1 MGRSRGANPHA
12 SASAARARS
21 APWRAEP
28 GLERRQPAHVV
39 QVSAGVTRSSSPDVR
54 TRVVFS
60 RWTVPGMASTRSRS
74 RMSAS
79 AKAFSASFQVSPRAA
94 SSIAP
99 RISGGTV
106 TRAGPTSSSSRPL
119 NAARDGSG

>member
-1 MGRSRGANPHA
+1 
-12 SASAARARS
+12 
-21 APWRAEP
+21 
-28 GLERRQPAHVV
+28 
-39 QVSAGVTRSSSPDVR
+39 VR

-60 RWTVPGMASTRSRS
+60 CWTVPGMAATRSRS

-94 SSIAP
+94 SSIAS
-99 RISGGTV
+99 RMSVGTA
-106 TRAGPTSSSSRPL
+106 TRAGPTNSSRRPL